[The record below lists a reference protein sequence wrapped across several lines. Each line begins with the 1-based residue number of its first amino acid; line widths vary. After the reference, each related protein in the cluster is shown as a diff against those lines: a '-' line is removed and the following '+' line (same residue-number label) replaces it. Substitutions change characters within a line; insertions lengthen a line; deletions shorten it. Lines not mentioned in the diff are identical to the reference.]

1 MSLLIVGS
9 VALDTVETPFGKVK
23 EVLGGSAIYSSIA
36 ARFFTTPSVVA
47 VVGTDFPKE
56 YIDMLTNYGIDIKG
70 LQQIKGK
77 TFRWVGHYMY
87 DLNSATTIDTQLNV
101 FKDFNPKIPRE
112 YKDIKHIF
120 LANIDPELQYSVYT
134 QMSNLSVVACDTMNF
149 WIKNKNKEL
158 KKLLKVIDIF
168 LVNEAEVRQ
177 LAQEVNIIKA
187 ARCVLNMGPKMLIV
201 KRGEY
206 GAMCFQKNGK
216 CFSNK
221 NIFVVPSY
229 PLENVFDPTGA
240 GDSFAGGF
248 MGYIAKNKKINN
260 QILRQAIILGSVTG
274 SFCVENFS
282 IEGLVKRKYKDI
294 IKRYLEIKSFTHFE
308 EIGC

>member
-23 EVLGGSAIYSSIA
+23 DVLGGSAVYSSLA
-36 ARFFTTPSVVA
+36 ASFFTTPYIIA
-47 VVGTDFPKE
+47 VVGTDFPDK
-56 YIDMLTNYGIDIKG
+56 YIRLLNRYGVNTQG
-70 LQQIKGK
+70 LQIVQGK

-87 DLNSATTIDTQLNV
+87 DLNSATTVDTQLNV
-101 FKDFNPKIPRE
+101 FQNFVPKIPSE
-112 YKDIKHIF
+112 FKNIKHIF
-120 LANIDPELQYSVYT
+120 LANIDPELQYYVYK
-134 QMSNLSVVACDTMNF
+134 QMTNPTVVVCDTMNF

-158 KKLLKVIDIF
+158 KKLLKIIDIF

-177 LAQEVNIIKA
+177 LAEESNVIKA
-187 ARCVLNMGPKMLIV
+187 AKLVLKMGPKILIV

-206 GAMCFQKNGK
+206 GAMCFKKDLCGK
-216 CFSNK
+216 DN
-221 NIFVVPSY
+221 NMFVVPSY

-248 MGYIAKNKKINN
+248 IGYITKNKKVNN

-282 IEGLVKRKYKDI
+282 IKGLSNKSYKDI
-294 IKRYLEIKSFTHFE
+294 IKRYCEIKKLTHFE
-308 EIGC
+308 NIR